1 MFTIGDTRDTHKCQ
15 GRSRREFLQVG
26 SLGLFA
32 GALGL
37 TDLLTARAKAAEIT
51 TVKKERSV
59 VLLFLQGGP
68 SHFEFFD
75 PKMTAPADIRS
86 MTGEVQ
92 TRLPGVTFGGTMTK
106 LAAMAD
112 KLAVLRSYA
121 SMNGD
126 HSYLSITGAG
136 NPLKASMSALYSRVV
151 GTTNPR
157 TGIPT
162 SILALPEAV
171 EPGLKLGGN
180 FETGAI
186 PTLTAPGDL
195 GPSYAAFDPS
205 GGTELKKNF
214 QLKISQDRFDDRRQL
229 LAELDTIKRRVDS
242 TGIMDGAD
250 RFQQQAF
257 DVISRGI
264 ADAFDLTKEDPK
276 TIEKYDTSKLFNRD
290 DISKWYDMRRLSN
303 LLGKQMLLARRL
315 CEAGCGF
322 VTVSDCGWDMHAN
335 GNSPKQMAN
344 LPPLTSQVDHA
355 VAAFIE
361 DIHDRGLA
369 DKILLVV
376 TGEMGRTPRRNK
388 DGGRDHY
395 SNMTTLMF
403 AGGGLKTGQVIGQS
417 DRLAANPATERY
429 TPKHL
434 LATVMQSLLDV
445 GEVRVRSGLGKVAN
459 ILSEN
464 EPIPGLI

>member
-1 MFTIGDTRDTHKCQ
+1 MFTISDTRDTRHCQ

-26 SLGLFA
+26 SLGLL
-32 GALGL
+32 GGL
-37 TDLLTARAKAAEIT
+37 TLPGLFAARSKAAESV
-51 TVKKERSV
+51 VKKERSV

-75 PKMTAPADIRS
+75 PKMTAPSDVRS

-92 TRLPGVTFGGTMTK
+92 TSMPGITFGGTMTR
-106 LAAMAD
+106 LAKMTD
-112 KLAVLRSYA
+112 KLAVVRSYA
-121 SMNGD
+121 SMNGG
-126 HSYLSITGAG
+126 HTYLSVTGAG

-157 TGIPT
+157 TGIPS

-171 EPGLKLGGN
+171 EPGLKLKGN

-195 GPSYAAFDPS
+195 GPSFEAFNPA
-205 GGTELKKNF
+205 GGEQLKKNF
-214 QLKISQDRFDDRRQL
+214 QLKIPQERFDDRRRL
-229 LAELDTIKRRVDS
+229 LAELDTIRRRVDS
-242 TGIMDGAD
+242 TGVMEGAD

-257 DVISRGI
+257 DVVARGI
-264 ADAFDLTKEDPK
+264 ADAFDLSKEDPK
-276 TIEKYDTSKLFNRD
+276 TIEKYDTSKLFRSE
-290 DISKWYDMRRLSN
+290 DINKWYDMSRSTN

-361 DIHDRGLA
+361 DIHQRGLE

-376 TGEMGRTPRRNK
+376 TGEMGRSPRRNK

-395 SNMTTLMF
+395 ANLTTLAF
-403 AGGGLKTGQVIGQS
+403 AGGGLKTGQVVGCS
-417 DRLAANPATERY
+417 DRLAANPATERF

-434 LATVMQSLLDV
+434 MATVMHSLLDV
-445 GEVRVRSGLGKVAN
+445 GEVRIRPSLGKVAN

-464 EPIPGLI
+464 EPITGLI